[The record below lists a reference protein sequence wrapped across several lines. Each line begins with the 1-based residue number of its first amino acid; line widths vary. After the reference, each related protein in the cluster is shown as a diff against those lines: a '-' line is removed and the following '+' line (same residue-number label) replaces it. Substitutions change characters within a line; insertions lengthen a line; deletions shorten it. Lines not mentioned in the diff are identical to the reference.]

1 MPNRLDVN
9 RRTLLLCGAA
19 LLLASPAAAAVT
31 KKLKIG
37 FIGAGRIGGN
47 LGKLLADAG
56 YAVMLSARD
65 LGPVKTLAAQIGPNV
80 SVGTPEEAAKFG
92 DVVVISVPY
101 EAIPQVSKDY
111 GPLLKGKVVLD
122 TCNPKRET
130 YAALSPKDL
139 ADGTGIIDQRLLPGA
154 KLVKAFNTVNFGALK
169 TQGHRT
175 GELAGVP
182 LSADDAKA
190 MDIAKRIVIDAGFE
204 PVIAGNL
211 ATAQIYDSYTPFHAN
226 GITATEV
233 RKLLKEKPAPIF
245 TDK

>member
-1 MPNRLDVN
+1 MATPAF
-9 RRTLLLCGAA
+9 AA
-19 LLLASPAAAAVT
+19 IT

-47 LGKLLADAG
+47 LAKLWADAG

-65 LGPVKTLAAQIGPNV
+65 LGPVKELAAKIGPNV
-80 SVGTPEEAAKFG
+80 SVGSPAEAVAFG
-92 DVVVISVPY
+92 DVIVMSVPY
-101 EAIPQVSKDY
+101 ESVPQVSHDY
-111 GPLLKGKVVLD
+111 GPLMKGKIVLD

-130 YAALSPKDL
+130 YAALTPEQL
-139 ADGTGIIDQRLLPGA
+139 ALGTGIIDQKLLPGTR
-154 KLVKAFNTVNFGALK
+154 LVKAFNTVNFGALK
-169 TQGHRT
+169 TEGHRS

-190 MDIAKRIVIDAGFE
+190 MDVAKTLVTDAGFE
-204 PVIAGNL
+204 PVVAGNL

-233 RKLLKEKPAPIF
+233 RRLLKEKPKPVF